1 MSVVSVNILLGPA
14 EHQFNSAGY
23 ARTYNYLRS
32 LPHCVSVDAV
42 VSNPQESFSFANAS
56 LCPIEAESKLQYR
69 LRAYRLIR
77 ANLSDY
83 DIYHYPNMNY
93 PDWNPALLL
102 GRNDVPVLLGPCEAG
117 HAVPSEAFHTHLE
130 SLFGVD
136 FPKQVVYAGYQGFQ
150 ATKRVIQPIREAL
163 FSRTLNTADRI
174 VAVNNATRRIYE
186 RYTDTRVE
194 VIPYGVNLERV
205 EYTERDDTMEIL
217 SVGTL
222 IKRKGHE
229 HIIRALASILSV
241 VPNTHLHLVGTG
253 ARKKDLKKLASELDV
268 SNAVTFHG
276 YLSDDELRERF
287 RRAQVFVHAS
297 HSEGYSHIRLEAMA
311 SGCPV
316 VGTRVRGAEE
326 MISDG
331 VEGYLVEPGSAEAL
345 VEPTVDLLRAPSKA
359 REMGKNAR
367 ERIEQKHDWED
378 VAAAYSDIY
387 RDMV

>member
-1 MSVVSVNILLGPA
+1 MVLNVLLGPA
-14 EHQFNSAGY
+14 EYPFTSNGY
-23 ARTYNYLRS
+23 SRTYNYLRS
-32 LPHCVSVDAV
+32 LPDEVLINAIVG
-42 VSNPQESFSFANAS
+42 NPMDSLSFENADLHS
-56 LCPIEAESKLQYR
+56 LEVQSKLRYR
-69 LRAYRLIR
+69 IQAYRHIHR
-77 ANLSDY
+77 NIANY
-83 DIYHYPNMNY
+83 NIYHYPNMNY
-93 PDWNPALLL
+93 PDWNPVLLFDY
-102 GRNDVPVLLGPCEAG
+102 DVDIPVVLGPCEAG
-117 HAVPSEAFHTHLE
+117 HIVPPESFHTHLE
-130 SLFGVD
+130 SLFGINLPNWISHV
-136 FPKQVVYAGYQGFQ
+136 GYRGFQ
-150 ATKRVIQPIREAL
+150 PVKKAIQPIREAL

-205 EYTERDDTMEIL
+205 EYTERDETMEIL

-229 HIIRALASILSV
+229 YIIRALASILSV
-241 VPNTHLHLVGTG
+241 VPNAHLHLVGTG
-253 ARKKDLKKLASELDV
+253 ARNKDLKKLVSELGV

-331 VEGYLVEPGSAEAL
+331 VEGYLVEPGSAEAI

-359 REMGKNAR
+359 QEMGKNAR
-367 ERIEQKHDWED
+367 ERVEQKHDWED

-387 RDMV
+387 RDIV